1 MEPRRNETLTHL
13 KMRKLAYLFVLLTTV
28 LSCNTDSEVVVALPS
43 EIYCND
49 FSAMSIYFKNLIGNN
64 NPEAYTFKVT
74 PNLGK
79 QDSVKYTF
87 PIHQTK
93 SEKYSL
99 NVSVFNKSGKKVGSK
114 STTVFYTKLKKIP
127 VDTINILLTGNSLTN
142 AGYFAGRVKSIF
154 VDTLNFPVKFLGTK
168 KSNGGTHEGYGGKT
182 WKWFTQNIESPF
194 VFNLSE
200 NDTTLNFKNYFE
212 NVVQAKPDFVVV
224 ELGINDCFRA
234 DTSSV
239 VAIDST
245 IDEMLKYTTVYLKS
259 LIDYKNDI
267 KIGVCL
273 VPAPNSHSSGFTA
286 NYKGKYTQTGWTKI
300 QRRVNERY
308 TRFFNENF
316 KQNCSLIPLHINID
330 TQNAFP
336 ADNGVHPKPIGY
348 YQLASTIFSWLFYK
362 IEDETWQQ

>member
-1 MEPRRNETLTHL
+1 MFL
-13 KMRKLAYLFVLLTTV
+13 VLVTII
-28 LSCNTDSEVVVALPS
+28 LSCKNGNEVGLTLPPQ
-43 EIYCND
+43 IYCNNI
-49 FSAMSIYFKNLIGNN
+49 SEMSIYFDNLIEVQNRG
-64 NPEAYTFKVT
+64 EYTFKIT
-74 PNLGK
+74 PDLGK
-79 QDSVKYTF
+79 KDSEKYTF
-87 PIHQTK
+87 QIN
-93 SEKYSL
+93 EKVAHNYKL
-99 NVSVFNKSGKKVGSK
+99 NVAVFNKSGDNVADESTTLFYTPLKKV
-114 STTVFYTKLKKIP
+114 P
-127 VDTINILLTGNSLTN
+127 ADTLNILLTGNSLTN

-168 KSNGGTHEGYGGKT
+168 KSNGGIHEGYGGKT

-200 NDTTLNFKNYFE
+200 NDTTLNFKYYFE
-212 NVVQAKPDFVVV
+212 NVVQATPDFVVV

-239 VAIDST
+239 IAIDST

-316 KQNCSLIPLHINID
+316 KQNCSLISLHINID

-362 IEDETWQQ
+362 IEDET